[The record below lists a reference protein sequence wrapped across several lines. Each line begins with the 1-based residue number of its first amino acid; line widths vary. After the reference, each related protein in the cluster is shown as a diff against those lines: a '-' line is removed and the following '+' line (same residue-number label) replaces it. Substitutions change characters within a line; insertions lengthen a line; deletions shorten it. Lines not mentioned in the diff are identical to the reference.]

1 MSQDYTEKYLKYK
14 NKYLNLKT
22 FLLNKEKQLGGG
34 LNNNDFESLENLT
47 QTPLQTEVYGRILKS
62 SFLSNMEFDKLKLE
76 GGNGDASNSS
86 KSNSSESNNNSE
98 SHDSSSHNSSGSHN
112 STQTG
117 STVSSVT
124 QSTHDGSASLSSLA
138 T

>member
-1 MSQDYTEKYLKYK
+1 MD
-14 NKYLNLKT
+14 
-22 FLLNKEKQLGGG
+22 
-34 LNNNDFESLENLT
+34 D
-47 QTPLQTEVYGRILKS
+47 
-62 SFLSNMEFDKLKLE
+62 
-76 GGNGDASNSS
+76 
-86 KSNSSESNNNSE
+86 
-98 SHDSSSHNSSGSHN
+98 DSSSHNSSGSHN